1 MSHFYITVYC
11 GEMSGQ
17 EPGAEALE
25 RQSTLAC
32 SPGLYS
38 ACFLPTRSTCPGVP
52 CPAVGWALL
61 LQSLIKK
68 GPTALPTGQSDGG
81 VFSSQSDGGVFS
93 VEILLPDDP
102 S

>member
-1 MSHFYITVYC
+1 
-11 GEMSGQ
+11 
-17 EPGAEALE
+17 
-25 RQSTLAC
+25 
-32 SPGLYS
+32 
-38 ACFLPTRSTCPGVP
+38 VP
-52 CPAVGWALL
+52 RPAVGWALL